1 MLAYAIEAFMQSPL
15 IESIWIGVSPGFVDN
30 PILKTLTKGSKPIY
44 FLPTGG
50 STRQETVRNT
60 LAEQLK
66 SGISSDDW
74 ILVHDAARPG
84 ITPELIEK
92 LIASVQD
99 SDVGGLLA
107 VRLADTLKRADLD
120 LAIAGNMPRIE
131 KTIPR
136 EHLWQAQTPQ
146 MFGLQVLHDALQ
158 DAIRLEADVTD
169 EASAIELKGVKPLL
183 IEGATRNFKVTHPA
197 DWDLMQLLLN
207 SENKWRIDMT
217 QSNAH
222 VPQFRIGQGYD
233 IHALVADRKL
243 ILGGVHVPHEKGL
256 LGHSDADV
264 LLHALTDALL
274 GAAGL
279 NDIGQLFPD
288 TDPQFKNMDSRILLR
303 AALQKVQAAG
313 FQIGNVDAT
322 IICQKP
328 KLADFL
334 PEMVRNIATDLS
346 VTPSHVN
353 LKAKTN
359 ESLGHLGR
367 GEGVAVHA
375 VALLYKA

>member
-30 PILKTLTKGSKPIY
+30 PILKSLAKGSKPIH

-84 ITPELIEK
+84 ITPELIKK

-146 MFGLQVLHDALQ
+146 MFGLQELHDALQ

-169 EASAIELKGVKPLL
+169 EASAMELRGVKPLL

-207 SENKWRIDMT
+207 SENK
-217 QSNAH
+217 
-222 VPQFRIGQGYD
+222 
-233 IHALVADRKL
+233 
-243 ILGGVHVPHEKGL
+243 
-256 LGHSDADV
+256 
-264 LLHALTDALL
+264 
-274 GAAGL
+274 
-279 NDIGQLFPD
+279 
-288 TDPQFKNMDSRILLR
+288 
-303 AALQKVQAAG
+303 
-313 FQIGNVDAT
+313 
-322 IICQKP
+322 
-328 KLADFL
+328 
-334 PEMVRNIATDLS
+334 
-346 VTPSHVN
+346 
-353 LKAKTN
+353 
-359 ESLGHLGR
+359 
-367 GEGVAVHA
+367 
-375 VALLYKA
+375 